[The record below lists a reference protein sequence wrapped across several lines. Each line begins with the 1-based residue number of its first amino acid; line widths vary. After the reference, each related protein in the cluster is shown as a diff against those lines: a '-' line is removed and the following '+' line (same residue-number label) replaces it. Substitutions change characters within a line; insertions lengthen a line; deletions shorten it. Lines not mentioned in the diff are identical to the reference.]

1 MEIHDGAS
9 QVIIETAKASLPIS
23 ILSMG
28 LAGGTSPATLTGTFV
43 VTNAEILAGIVLTQ
57 LIHEGN
63 PVIYGSST
71 TVMDMRKATS
81 PVGAPEHGMFGAMV
95 AQMGKYY
102 DIVTKVGG
110 T

>member
-1 MEIHDGAS
+1 M
-9 QVIIETAKASLPIS
+9 T
-23 ILSMG
+23 
-28 LAGGTSPATLTGTFV
+28 
-43 VTNAEILAGIVLTQ
+43 
-57 LIHEGN
+57 
-63 PVIYGSST
+63 VIYGSST
-71 TVMDMRKATS
+71 TVMDMRRATS